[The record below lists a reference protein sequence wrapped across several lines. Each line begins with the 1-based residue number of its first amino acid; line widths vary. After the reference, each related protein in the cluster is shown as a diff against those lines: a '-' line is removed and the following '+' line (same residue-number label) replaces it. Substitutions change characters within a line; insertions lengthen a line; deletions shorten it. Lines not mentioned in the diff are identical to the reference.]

1 MFEWSDVKDAQLR
14 KDRGIGFQDIVY
26 HIGQGDALLIA
37 DHPNRD
43 KYPNQKI
50 MYVRVD
56 NYVYFVPYVESKNI
70 TFLKTIIPSRKQTK
84 RLLKG
89 SGDETR

>member
-1 MFEWSDVKDAQLR
+1 MFDWSDEKDAQLR

-26 HIGQGDALLIA
+26 HIGKGDVLLIA
-37 DHPNRD
+37 DHPNPD

-56 NYVYFVPYVESKNI
+56 DYVYFVPYVESKDI
-70 TFLKTIIPSRKQTK
+70 KFLKTIIPSRKQTK

-89 SGDETR
+89 NGDET